1 MKINL
6 PPQSPLAATA
16 AQAQAAG
23 GAQPLSAFMMAPVEL
38 TPLAPPSSAS
48 VATVAPESPIAQERS
63 PAAERRQ
70 AFFADRQ
77 KALLDRLNR
86 PAAIPQ
92 PAQGSILP
100 APQRAACV
108 AVLQSMAAAS
118 AADE

>member
-48 VATVAPESPIAQERS
+48 VATVAPIAQERS

-86 PAAIPQ
+86 PEAIPQ